1 MAEIS
6 AKDFGRAKY
15 RSGGRGRGRGRG
27 RHSAGRQGPAPSQQA
42 GEELYEEE
50 EEEEEE
56 EELGA
61 DGAVAG

>member
-27 RHSAGRQGPAPSQQA
+27 RHSAGRQGPTPSQQA
-42 GEELYEEE
+42 GEEMYG
-50 EEEEEE
+50 EEEEE
-56 EELGA
+56 EELRA
-61 DGAVAG
+61 DGAEEG